1 MLATSIRNQIAQ
13 KKNMSTIHNIKQQTA
28 KKKNSF
34 DSKNL
39 KIITN
44 FTENFLMLSCNYSKR
59 KK

>member
-1 MLATSIRNQIAQ
+1 MLATSITNQIAP

-44 FTENFLMLSCNYSKR
+44 FT
-59 KK
+59 